1 MNYRFVAIALFVVA
15 LAFVFTDNKGV
26 VATFIALGVVFTL
39 MDGRQKSESD

>member
-15 LAFVFTDNKGV
+15 FALVFTDNKGA

-39 MDGRQKSESD
+39 MDGRRQGESD